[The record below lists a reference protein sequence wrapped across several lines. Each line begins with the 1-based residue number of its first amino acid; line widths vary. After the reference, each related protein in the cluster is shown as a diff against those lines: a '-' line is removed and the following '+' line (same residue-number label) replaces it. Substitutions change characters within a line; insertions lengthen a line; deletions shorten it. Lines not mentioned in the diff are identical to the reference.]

1 MKFRKAKPVEV
12 RGFLDEGTELIGD
25 LKFSEVLHLHGRIKG
40 KVLSDGEIVV
50 GEKGII
56 EGDVQVG
63 VLTLGG
69 TLIGNIV
76 AKQKAHFLSTAK
88 VRGDVCTPVLRV
100 DEGASWEGS
109 ITTGTPSEHTLSK
122 AQSRAAFADLDA
134 LH

>member
-1 MKFRKAKPVEV
+1 MKFRKTKPVEV
-12 RGFLDEGTELIGD
+12 RGFLDEGTEVIGD

-56 EGDVQVG
+56 EGDVEVG

-69 TLIGNIV
+69 TLIGNII
-76 AKQKAHFLSTAK
+76 AKQKAYFLSTAK
-88 VRGDVCTPVLRV
+88 VRGDVCTPILRV

-109 ITTGTPSEHTLSK
+109 ITTSRKDDRQESK
-122 AQSRAAFADLDA
+122 PHIRAAAADLETVR
-134 LH
+134 